1 MTQFPAQ
8 DPNAAGLHRAETSG
22 QPYPAQGP
30 PPQGQPG
37 EFNDD
42 AAAAMAARRE
52 LGPEYDDAIAAGLA
66 DRVEQIVAARAS
78 QPAQQIQ
85 PYRATPP
92 EQEGKEIEEKSTSS
106 NQSFVLGI
114 ASLGAGIPITAIAA
128 EQGGLPGLIV
138 AWAGIVGVN
147 VANAL
152 TQRRLR
158 RGHDYR

>member
-1 MTQFPAQ
+1 MTEFPVP
-8 DPNAAGLHRAETSG
+8 DPNAAGTDRAHHSAFG
-22 QPYPAQGP
+22 
-30 PPQGQPG
+30 
-37 EFNDD
+37 DD

-92 EQEGKEIEEKSTSS
+92 EQASKESQERSTLS

-114 ASLGAGIPITAIAA
+114 VSLGTGIPITAIAA
-128 EQGGLPGLIV
+128 DQAGLPGLLV
-138 AWAGIVGVN
+138 AWVGIVGVN
-147 VANAL
+147 VANGL
-152 TQRRLR
+152 SQRRLR
-158 RGHDYR
+158 RGNDYR